1 MFNLLIRNEI
11 AWSDPKGFDKLQKR
25 GFWFI
30 LGKIK
35 MDVCF
40 FGGYDPGYPRNSILR
55 RGLRANSVHISEAH
69 VRRGHKF
76 WLRYPLLVSRWLR
89 YGQRH
94 NQRHGRRGVEPR
106 SILFVPEF
114 CQKDVFLAWA
124 IAVLYSRRIVFDP
137 LASRFETK
145 VLDWR
150 RKSEGSLAA
159 WWNRVIDRLAFKASD
174 LVLADTE
181 AHKKYYCREFGV
193 SPGKVGVVPVGFDDS
208 VFTRSLAQRRKL
220 SSQRGSPFTVLFFGS
235 FLPLHGVTTAVEAAL
250 HVWKKDKTVRF
261 KFIGSGQT
269 FPRAR
274 KTASDLGLANVS
286 FEGWMSQVALAE
298 KIASEADI
306 CLGIFGRTEKAS
318 RVVPHKIFQ
327 AMALGKPVI
336 TGRTPAAREFFTHGK
351 NIYFCPAGDRE
362 SLARAILELRED
374 EALRDGIAE
383 RGCEL
388 AWKKFTPPS
397 LGGLLKEILAE
408 RFAPS
413 ASG

>member
-1 MFNLLIRNEI
+1 
-11 AWSDPKGFDKLQKR
+11 
-25 GFWFI
+25 
-30 LGKIK
+30 

-40 FGGYDPGYPRNSILR
+40 FGGYDSDYPRNSILR
-55 RGLRANSVHISEAH
+55 RGLRANDVFVTEAH

-76 WLRYPLLVSRWLR
+76 WLRYPILVSRWLR
-89 YGQRH
+89 CCRIK
-94 NQRHGRRGVEPR
+94 VEPR
-106 SILFVPEF
+106 SLLFVPEF
-114 CQKDVFLAWA
+114 CQKDVFLARTIA
-124 IAVLYSRRIVFDP
+124 ILYSKRIVFDP

-150 RKSEGSLAA
+150 RKPEGSLAA
-159 WWNRVIDRLAFKASD
+159 WWNRAIDRLAFKASD

-193 SPGKVGVVPVGFDDS
+193 SPWKAEVVPVGFDDR
-208 VFTRSLAQRRKL
+208 VFTQSLAQRRKL
-220 SSQRGSPFTVLFFGS
+220 PSQRESPFTVLFFGS
-235 FLPLHGVTTAVEAAL
+235 FLPLHGVATAVEAAL

-261 KFIGSGQT
+261 KFVGSGQT

-274 KTASDLGLANVS
+274 KLASDLVLANVS
-286 FEGWMSQVALAE
+286 FEGWMSQAALAD

-306 CLGIFGRTEKAS
+306 CLGIFGRTEKAA

-327 AMALGKPVI
+327 SMALSKPVI

-351 NIYFCPAGDRE
+351 DIYLCPAGDPE

-374 EALRDGIAE
+374 EALRHGIAR
-383 RGCEL
+383 RGYEL
-388 AWKKFTPPS
+388 AWKKFTPQS
-397 LGGLLKEILAE
+397 LGGRLKEILAE
-408 RFAPS
+408 RFPAS